1 MISSAREIKEKETR
15 VRNFLKSSKLD
26 ALALVNSSNFAW
38 LTGGAD
44 NSVLWSLDMG
54 FAVAVVTPQDKM
66 IVTRN
71 NEAPRIMDEQVY
83 GQDFKLIQI
92 PWTEDLISALK
103 EKVKGK
109 IGIDLPVNGL
119 YQIPL
124 EKMRKLRLP
133 LIPEEVERYRK
144 LCMDT
149 ARAITETCKEVEIG
163 FTEYKIASIISQKLI
178 EKNIIPEVVFVGTD
192 FRIYK
197 YRHPVPT
204 EKKLDRYAMLALVA
218 KRCGLHV
225 TMSRELHFGEVP
237 KDLLSK
243 YYDVAKIMH
252 RFQKLSKPGMKF
264 GELAK
269 EIIDYENK
277 LGHKGEWDKHWPG
290 GPTGYEIREFDIV
303 PGIEQEIVAGQAVG
317 WNPTLGG
324 VKLEN
329 TLFVGRDSTEVLTR
343 DEEWPLLELDVDEGK
358 IYMEDIFRR

>member
-119 YQIPL
+119 CQIPL

-218 KRCGLHV
+218 K
-225 TMSRELHFGEVP
+225 
-237 KDLLSK
+237 
-243 YYDVAKIMH
+243 IMH

-317 WNPTLGG
+317 WNPTLEG

-343 DEEWPLLELDVDEGK
+343 NEEWPLLELDVDEGK